1 MSPDLFTNLIF
12 VGQLVYNNCDVHF
25 SYFGCVVQDQ
35 VLGKMIAKGH
45 KMDQI
50 FPLYISSSTIIP
62 SFSLLSFARNVV
74 GSSNKMLHR
83 CLGHPNFNILCTLF
97 NCRLLGNKTCSSPD
111 LSFDCTSCKLGKSKV
126 LLFLIMH
133 LVPHNVL
140 TLFIV
145 IFGVLHPLFLMLI
158 TSILLLSL
166 ITLIVLLGFTSSGL
180 KLKFF
185 SIFKCFLA
193 LLETQFSASITLIL
207 AMNICLMSFITFF
220 KANGSSLS
228 VLILLHHS
236 KTVLLRGKIIT
247 FFIW

>member
-62 SFSLLSFARNVV
+62 SFSLLSFACNVV

-97 NCRLLGNKTCSSPD
+97 NCRLLGNKTCSSLD
-111 LSFDCTSCKLGKSKV
+111 LSFNCTSCKLGKSKV
-126 LLFLIMH
+126 LPFPCHAFRASHCFDIIH
-133 LVPHNVL
+133 GDVWGIAPVVSHAHYKY
-140 TLFIV
+140 FV
-145 IFGVLHPLFLMLI
+145 IFIDEF
-158 TSILLLSL
+158 SR
-166 ITLIVLLGFTSSGL
+166 FT
-180 KLKFF
+180 
-185 SIFKCFLA
+185 
-193 LLETQFSASITLIL
+193 
-207 AMNICLMSFITFF
+207 
-220 KANGSSLS
+220 
-228 VLILLHHS
+228 
-236 KTVLLRGKIIT
+236 
-247 FFIW
+247 